1 MVSVSGQL
9 CLLYPPFEE
18 LIDYDILRAHDR
30 PISPDEDFHRL
41 ARVSGAT
48 RRRIA
53 TTYQDRHGSSNV
65 PRFLSIACVA
75 FLLCGCWTHSG
86 PEVVVYTAL
95 DSEFSEPIFAEFT
108 RQTGIV
114 VRPKF
119 DTEATKTVGLANAI
133 LAERRTAAMRCL
145 LEQRDPEHLATAAG
159 RAARLLP
166 AGRRGNLPR
175 DVPFAAGRLARLCR
189 AARVLI
195 VNTELVPEAEQP
207 TSIRDLADPK
217 WRGKAGIA
225 KPLFG
230 TTATH
235 AACLFAHW
243 GDDEAKRYFQDIRDN
258 DVRIL
263 AGNKQVALSVA
274 SGQLALGI
282 TDTDDAVIERE
293 KGMPVEIVYPDQG
306 DGGVGTL
313 FIPNTLGII
322 AGGPNPRE
330 ARRLVEYL
338 LSSEVEARLAA
349 GPVPRSRW
357 GKTSKPIFKW
367 KRPRP
372 SRRCRLTSKP
382 PRTSGT
388 LRRLLSAI
396 ISPAERL
403 SGNGDWLPDVVF
415 SVTCSH
421 KM

>member
-1 MVSVSGQL
+1 M
-9 CLLYPPFEE
+9 
-18 LIDYDILRAHDR
+18 
-30 PISPDEDFHRL
+30 
-41 ARVSGAT
+41 
-48 RRRIA
+48 
-53 TTYQDRHGSSNV
+53 

-133 LAERRTAAMRCL
+133 LAERGRPRCDVFWNNEILNTLRLRQEGLLASYQPAVAETYPAMYRSP
-145 LEQRDPEHLATAAG
+145 QGDWHG
-159 RAARLLP
+159 FAAR
-166 AGRRGNLPR
+166 
-175 DVPFAAGRLARLCR
+175 
-189 AARVLI
+189 ARVLI

-349 GPVPRSRW
+349 GPGAQIPLGENVQADLQVETPATV
-357 GKTSKPIFKW
+357 KAMQVDFEAAADKW
-367 KRPRP
+367 
-372 SRRCRLTSKP
+372 
-382 PRTSGT
+382 
-388 LRRLLSAI
+388 
-396 ISPAERL
+396 
-403 SGNGDWLPDVVF
+403 DVAASF
-415 SVTCSH
+415 IRDHFTR
-421 KM
+421 